1 MFYSSSKMSLSNT
14 KFKDLKIY
22 VFLMSLMK
30 NVCNFV
36 LHAVRYYI
44 VALYYIDSFEM
55 YFNNIFLRWI
65 LTDRSHPVIICFTI
79 CSTPRHLHRRVPTG
93 PLGALLE
100 IKREYS
106 KVASGHKVIKIKG
119 TYPYYSKMTKWFKI
133 LLFMQVIQI

>member
-55 YFNNIFLRWI
+55 YFNNIFLR
-65 LTDRSHPVIICFTI
+65 
-79 CSTPRHLHRRVPTG
+79 
-93 PLGALLE
+93 
-100 IKREYS
+100 
-106 KVASGHKVIKIKG
+106 
-119 TYPYYSKMTKWFKI
+119 
-133 LLFMQVIQI
+133 